1 MRHAARPCVP
11 ARWAVAA
18 VLTTCLLASAACGG
32 SSKAEQ
38 RHLPPPNSPATAT
51 STTTAPPPPPELPR
65 GGRAV
70 FPAYRL
76 VGFAGAPASPALGRL
91 GVGSLEARVR
101 EIERRAKPYA
111 GNRRVQPVMELI
123 ATVVQGSPGAD
134 GKYRYRQPDR
144 VVKEYLTVAR
154 RHRAILLLGI
164 QPGRATFLDEV
175 KHYEKW
181 LREPDVGLA
190 LDPEWAMGPGQVPMR
205 VFGHTTGPELNGVT
219 AWVAALVAR
228 NDLPEKVV
236 VFHQLAARIVRQ
248 EAAIKARKGIALVKS
263 VDGIGSRAMKEETW
277 RNLTAAL
284 PKGVHP
290 GFKLFFQEDAKIGAL
305 MTPAQV
311 LALKPLPEYVL
322 YE

>member
-1 MRHAARPCVP
+1 MRLAARSTVR
-11 ARWAVAA
+11 ARWALAALVTVA
-18 VLTTCLLASAACGG
+18 VVGSASCGG
-32 SSKAEQ
+32 SSTAGQ
-38 RHLPPPNSPATAT
+38 RHLQSPAAPASTT
-51 STTTAPPPPPELPR
+51 STTTTPPPPPELPR

-76 VGFAGAPASPALGRL
+76 VGFAGAPGSPALGRL
-91 GVGSLEARVR
+91 GVGSLESRVR

-111 GNRRVQPVMELI
+111 DGRHVQPVMELI
-123 ATVVQGSPGAD
+123 ATVVQGSPGPD

-144 VVKEYLTVAR
+144 VIGDYLAVAR

-164 QPGRATFLDEV
+164 QPGRSTFLDEV

-181 LREPDVGLA
+181 LREPDVGIA
-190 LDPEWAMGPGQVPMR
+190 LDPEWAMSPGQLPMR
-205 VFGHTTGPELNGVT
+205 VFGHTTGAELNGMT

-228 NDLPEKVV
+228 SDLPQKVV

-248 EAAIKARKGIALVKS
+248 ESAIKSRKGIALVKS
-263 VDGIGSRAMKEETW
+263 VDGIGSRRMKEETW
-277 RNLTAAL
+277 GKLTGTL

-290 GFKLFFQEDAKIGAL
+290 GFKLFFQEDSERGAL

-311 LALKPLPEYVL
+311 LALKPMPEYVL

>member
-1 MRHAARPCVP
+1 MRHAARSTVR
-11 ARWAVAA
+11 ARWAVTIVVTVA
-18 VLTTCLLASAACGG
+18 VLGSAACGG
-32 SSKAEQ
+32 SSSARQ
-38 RHLPPPNSPATAT
+38 QPVRQPASMSSAT
-51 STTTAPPPPPELPR
+51 STTTAPPPPPELPQ

-76 VGFAGAPASPALGRL
+76 VGFAGAPGSPALGRL
-91 GVGSLEARVR
+91 GVGSLESRVS
-101 EIERRAKPYA
+101 EIERRARQFADGRKA
-111 GNRRVQPVMELI
+111 QPVMELI
-123 ATVVQGSPGAD
+123 ATVVQGSPGTD
-134 GKYRYRQPDR
+134 GKYRYQQPDT
-144 VVKEYLTVAR
+144 VIEDYLAVAR

-164 QPGRATFLDEV
+164 QPGRARFLDEA
-175 KHYEKW
+175 KHYERW

-205 VFGHTTGPELNGVT
+205 VFGHTTGAELNGVT
-219 AWVAALVAR
+219 AWVAALVASH
-228 NDLPEKVV
+228 DLPEKVV
-236 VFHQLAARIVRQ
+236 VFHELTSRIVRQ
-248 EAAIKARKGIALVKS
+248 ESAVKSRKGVALVKS

-277 RNLTAAL
+277 RNLTAVL

-305 MTPAQV
+305 MTPPQV